1 MPARTAII
9 TLPVPSPEN
18 PSWLSALVRDP
29 LLHVL
34 LIGAGLFLL
43 YGAFG
48 NPPSPAEEVVID
60 RPALERLSQQFQR
73 TWLRPPTEA
82 ELRGLAD
89 DLVKEEILYREALAL
104 GLDRDDLVIRRRMRQ
119 KMEFLN
125 TDLVDQVAPTEAELA
140 GYLAAHP
147 DAFREPE
154 RIDFVQVYI
163 DPEAPNGPTEERAA
177 AILARLNTDP
187 GLGADP
193 QALGDP
199 TLLPPGLERA
209 TTREISGVFGSEL
222 AAVLARTEADG
233 WSGPHPS
240 TFGSHLIR
248 VTGRTPSRLP
258 GLEEIRPQVERE
270 WSAERR
276 EQSNERFYEGLKARY
291 RVRIDLPEAAPA
303 PSQGTEDASG
313 ATPGAPR

>member
-1 MPARTAII
+1 MPAPSAII
-9 TLPVPSPEN
+9 ARPVPTPET
-18 PSWLSALVRDP
+18 PSRLSALVRDP
-29 LLHVL
+29 LLHFL
-34 LIGAGLFLL
+34 LLGAGLFLL

-48 NPPSPAEEVVID
+48 NPPSPAEEIVID

-104 GLDRDDLVIRRRMRQ
+104 GLDRDDLMIRRRMRQ

-147 DAFREPE
+147 DSFREPE
-154 RIDFVQVYI
+154 RIDFVQIYLA
-163 DPEAPNGPTEERAA
+163 PESPAGPADERAA
-177 AILARLNTDP
+177 AILARLSADP

-193 QALGDP
+193 QTLGDP
-199 TLLPPGLERA
+199 TLLPPGLEGA
-209 TTREISGVFGSEL
+209 TTREISGVFGTEL
-222 AAVLARTEADG
+222 AKVLARTQADG

-240 TFGSHLIR
+240 TFGWHLIR
-248 VTGRTPSRLP
+248 VTGRSPSRLP
-258 GLEEIRPQVERE
+258 ALEEIRAQVERE

-276 EQSNERFYEGLKARY
+276 EQANERFYEGLKARY
-291 RVRIDLPEAAPA
+291 RVRIDLPDAAPA

-313 ATPGAPR
+313 MIPDVPR